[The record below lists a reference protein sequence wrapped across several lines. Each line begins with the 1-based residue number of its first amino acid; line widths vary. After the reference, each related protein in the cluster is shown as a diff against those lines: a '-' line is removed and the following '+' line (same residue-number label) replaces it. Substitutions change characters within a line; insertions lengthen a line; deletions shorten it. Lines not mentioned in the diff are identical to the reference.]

1 MQSKSKKKRLGTL
14 RKCDRKEQ
22 FFERRKF
29 DLMHKRKKNIDRK
42 IRLLPHQVALKEFPN
57 KIESCCQ
64 NRSLPQDM
72 SGILY
77 SFNFISVNIKTCC
90 IWTKQNYWVEL

>member
-1 MQSKSKKKRLGTL
+1 M
-14 RKCDRKEQ
+14 
-22 FFERRKF
+22 
-29 DLMHKRKKNIDRK
+29 
-42 IRLLPHQVALKEFPN
+42 PHQVALKEFPN